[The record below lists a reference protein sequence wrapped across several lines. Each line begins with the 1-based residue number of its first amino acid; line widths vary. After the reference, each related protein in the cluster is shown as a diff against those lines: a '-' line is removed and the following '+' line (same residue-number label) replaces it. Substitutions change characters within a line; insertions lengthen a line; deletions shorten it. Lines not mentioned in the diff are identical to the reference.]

1 MKCKY
6 CGNSLPDGS
15 DFCIYCGQKQPPKN
29 QGADVSRFKILLP
42 ALICSVCCICMAALV
57 VAIVVKRGANGG
69 ESEADV
75 YQNSAVSSA
84 AAVDADAQT
93 EPTEQTEQSAENSSD
108 EKIDTP
114 YAPAVMAE
122 SGCLFTPSD
131 GTLVQMRK
139 GPSEQYTLICDVS
152 PGAMLT
158 VYAEEETDNVR
169 WIYTQYGS
177 EYGWCRAELLK
188 DTVQKV
194 ANVTEPQIALHSSE
208 RYEVVSCVNELMLR
222 NEPNENSTS
231 KIYINKGEK
240 LTIYGEK
247 RNDDRWLYTY
257 KDGQFGWIKT
267 YRGDPGK
274 SGYKIY
280 LDYYY

>member
-15 DFCIYCGQKQPPKN
+15 DFCIYCGQKQPPEN

-57 VAIVVKRGANGG
+57 VTIVVKRGANGG
-69 ESEADV
+69 ESGADV
-75 YQNSAVSSA
+75 SENQAVMSAV
-84 AAVDADAQT
+84 AVDADAQI
-93 EPTEQTEQSAENSSD
+93 EPTEQPVENSSD

-114 YAPAVMAE
+114 YAPAVMEE
-122 SGCLFTPSD
+122 SGCLFAPSN

-139 GPSEQYTLICDVS
+139 GPSEQYTPICDVS

-158 VYAEEETDNVR
+158 VYAEEETDGVR
-169 WIYTQYGS
+169 WIYTEYGG
-177 EYGWCRAELLK
+177 ERGWCRE
-188 DTVQKV
+188 DTLSETPQKV
-194 ANVTEPQIALHSSE
+194 AGVAEPDNYLSAAA
-208 RYEVVSCVNELMLR
+208 RYYVVSRVNELMLR
-222 NEPNENSTS
+222 NEPAENSTS
-231 KIYINKGEK
+231 KVYINKGEK
-240 LTIYGEK
+240 LTIYGTK
-247 RNDDRWLYTY
+247 TGDDRWLYTY

-267 YRGDPGK
+267 YRGDRGK
-274 SGYKIY
+274 SDYKQY

>member
-1 MKCKY
+1 ML
-6 CGNSLPDGS
+6 G
-15 DFCIYCGQKQPPKN
+15 
-29 QGADVSRFKILLP
+29 LLY
-42 ALICSVCCICMAALV
+42 MYGG
-57 VAIVVKRGANGG
+57 VVKRGANGG

-93 EPTEQTEQSAENSSD
+93 EPTEQTEQPAENSSD

-158 VYAEEETDNVR
+158 VYAEEHTDNVR

-194 ANVTEPQIALHSSE
+194 ANVTERTSDRSSF
-208 RYEVVSCVNELMLR
+208 
-222 NEPNENSTS
+222 
-231 KIYINKGEK
+231 I
-240 LTIYGEK
+240 
-247 RNDDRWLYTY
+247 
-257 KDGQFGWIKT
+257 
-267 YRGDPGK
+267 
-274 SGYKIY
+274 
-280 LDYYY
+280 

>member
-6 CGNSLPDGS
+6 CGNALPDGS
-15 DFCIYCGQKQPPKN
+15 DFCIYCGQKQPPEN

-93 EPTEQTEQSAENSSD
+93 EQTEQLAENSSD

-114 YAPAVMAE
+114 YAPAVMEE
-122 SGCLFTPSD
+122 SGCLFAPSD

-139 GPSEQYTLICDVS
+139 GPSEQYTPICDVS
-152 PGAMLT
+152 PAAMLT
-158 VYAEEETDNVR
+158 VYAEEHTDNVR

-188 DTVQKV
+188 DTVQKA

-208 RYEVVSCVNELMLR
+208 RYEVVSRVNELMLR

-231 KIYINKGEK
+231 KIYINKGER